1 MVKCLINVKT
11 EKINIIKDIF
21 AMLESISSE
30 DIYIIFRK
38 DETILSSSSS
48 VEEEEDEKA
57 KKKQKQ
63 KGGILL
69 KSINNNK
76 TSISSIKLETNVF
89 SEFITKE
96 KEYGFWLNIKELNL
110 WLKSIETENHTLN
123 IYIEKN
129 DIKTIKFKCYHNEKE
144 NKFKF
149 YEQCFSV
156 SDEEIS
162 NMPKIDFDYAI
173 SINAK
178 LFKKICTDMKQFSDY
193 MEIKCDEEQV
203 LFQCLTKSNK
213 LNIASYENGDGDIV
227 SKKIN
232 KNAKAIKSTYVL
244 EYLLKLKYTQNICEN
259 ITLCIKNKSPLFIN
273 NTISYGEIECGK
285 ILLFFSPHNI
295 DLTNDDYHDKMK
307 SCYKDKLDNIKANIN
322 KN

>member
-11 EKINIIKDIF
+11 EKINVIKDIF

-30 DIYIIFRK
+30 DIYIVFRK
-38 DETILSSSSS
+38 DETILSSSDVDSD
-48 VEEEEDEKA
+48 EESKS

-63 KGGILL
+63 KGGVLL
-69 KSINNNK
+69 KSINSNK
-76 TSISSIKLETNVF
+76 TSISSIKLETNIF

-110 WLKSIETENHTLN
+110 WLKTIEIENHTLN
-123 IYIEKN
+123 IFIEKN
-129 DIKTIKFKCYHNEKE
+129 DIKTIKFKCYHNDKE

-149 YEQCFSV
+149 YEQCFSEA
-156 SDEEIS
+156 DEEIS

-178 LFKKICTDMKQFSDY
+178 LFKKICADMKQFSDY
-193 MEIKCDEEQV
+193 MEIKCDEEQI

-213 LNIASYENGDGDIV
+213 LNIASYENGDGDII

-244 EYLLKLKYTQNICEN
+244 EFLLKLKYTSNICDN

-273 NTISYGEIECGK
+273 NTVCDGEIEYGK
-285 ILLFFSPHNI
+285 ILLFFSPHNADFI
-295 DLTNDDYHDKMK
+295 DDNYHDKMK
-307 SCYKDKLDNIKANIN
+307 SCYKDKMDNIKANIN